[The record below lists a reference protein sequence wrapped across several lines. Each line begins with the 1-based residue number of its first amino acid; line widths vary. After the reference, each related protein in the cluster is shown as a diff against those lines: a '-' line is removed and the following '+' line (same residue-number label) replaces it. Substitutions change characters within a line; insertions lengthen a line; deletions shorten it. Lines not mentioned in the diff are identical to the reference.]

1 MKNKIW
7 IIVIIAIIAGG
18 FLLYRHFKQQ
28 KIAELKN
35 QLQQRIHEETDG
47 LYKLTW
53 EKLEVDEVRKRLRF
67 HELRLESDSS
77 LIDGETKKEGRSL
90 PFIVLSIPTLEINGY
105 KIDKKDKIIE
115 VDEIKLLQA
124 ELVLS
129 TDRSEQDSTGNW
141 QKEMKEQLLRK
152 WNDVKIHRIVI
163 EDLSAKLMKK
173 NLDTAQ
179 VQIKQ
184 ASVEFKKLFLN
195 KNPVD
200 INNMIDS
207 FAIVSL
213 SANELAWFDKSQFFK
228 YTLQDINFNEAEAS
242 LLIKRFASQ
251 PQLSKQVFMSR
262 LSHRKNYLTADLSEI
277 SFHGFRLSFDSS
289 FQIRTDSLVVGRS
302 SITIE
307 RDHRLPHD
315 GKNRVGSYPQQQIM
329 RIPFLLHITTLQ
341 FKDLDLT
348 YSEVNPNTKLTG
360 KMRFSKIA
368 ATVKHLTNDRN
379 ELEKENRMH
388 LVVNCFFEEKIPLS
402 IEGEFLL
409 GHPAGAF
416 QLNGQV
422 GPVNLIDVNQVAMPM
437 GSLRFESGK
446 ISNYHFQMSGNDQGV
461 KGQYR
466 LLYED
471 LKIAALDPG
480 KKEGEGDKKPIMSLL
495 FNLKLI
501 NSNPGTDGKL
511 RSPSLWT
518 ERVTDRSILHLAWQ
532 ALFNG
537 MMQTAMPGAKSKPP
551 A

>member
-7 IIVIIAIIAGG
+7 IIVIIALIAAG

-28 KIAELKN
+28 KIAELEK
-35 QLQQRIHEETDG
+35 QLQQRIHDETDG

-53 EKLEVDEVRKRLRF
+53 DKLEVDEVRKRLRF
-67 HELRLESDSS
+67 QEIRLETDSS
-77 LIDGETKKEGRSL
+77 LINGEPRKEGRSL
-90 PFIVLSIPTLEINGY
+90 PFIVLRIPTLEINGY

-115 VDEIKLLQA
+115 VDEIKLLQT

-141 QKEMKEQLLRK
+141 QKEIKEQLLRK
-152 WNDVKIHRIVI
+152 WNDVKIHRIAI
-163 EDLSAKLMKK
+163 EGLSAKLMKK
-173 NLDTAQ
+173 NLDTPQ

-184 ASVEFKKLFLN
+184 ASVELTKLYLN
-195 KNPVD
+195 KNAVD
-200 INNMIDS
+200 TGNVIDS
-207 FAIVSL
+207 FGIVSL
-213 SANELAWFDKSQFFK
+213 SAKEFAWFDKSQFFK
-228 YTLQDINFNEAEAS
+228 YTLQDIDFNEAEAS
-242 LLIKRFASQ
+242 LLIKRFMSQ

-262 LSHRKNYLTADLSEI
+262 IPHRKNYLTADLSEI
-277 SFHGFRLSFDSS
+277 NFQGFRLLFDSTL
-289 FQIRTDSLVVGRS
+289 QIRTDNLVVGRS
-302 SITIE
+302 SITID

-315 GKNRVGSYPQQQIM
+315 GKNRVGSYPQQQLM
-329 RIPFLLHITTLQ
+329 RVPFLLHVKALQ

-348 YSEVNPNTKLTG
+348 YSEVNPNTKQTG

-368 ATVKHLTNDRN
+368 ATVKHLTNDRK
-379 ELEKENRMH
+379 ELEKENRMN

-416 QLNGQV
+416 QLDGQV

-446 ISNYHFQMSGNDQGV
+446 ISKYYFKMSGNDQGV

-471 LKIAALDPG
+471 LKIAALDPE
-480 KKEGEGDKKPIMSLL
+480 KKEGEGDKKAIMSLM

-501 NSNPGTDGKL
+501 NSNPGSDGKL

-532 ALFNG
+532 GLFNG